1 MFETKKYIF
10 KTDFYIVSET
20 PMLRNRYF
28 LAFLNQSLPVIFQDL
43 PILRYDTVLFYASA
57 IFLYK
62 KLQLICVKLPH
73 YTSEW
78 FQFNRVRPYFLQ
90 LRLPYSSSLVEVV

>member
-20 PMLRNRYF
+20 SMLRNRYF
-28 LAFLNQSLPVIFQDL
+28 LAFLNQSLPVIFKDL

-62 KLQLICVKLPH
+62 KLQFICVKLPH
-73 YTSEW
+73 YALV
-78 FQFNRVRPYFLQ
+78 NG
-90 LRLPYSSSLVEVV
+90 SSSTQFDHIFSSCGFPIVPV